1 MSKTCHGCLYHAQ
14 STDGTGNSQ
23 DWCNRALAERVPH
36 GLALDADAERC
47 PEYLV
52 TMTGPFP
59 GWSAPVPPGGLAAV
73 VTEADAFE
81 DALAAPLFDGVR
93 AYLDGVVD
101 GRPSVPLNLADV
113 GLLKMALLGER
124 VRWMEKDLLAP
135 SLQTAA
141 VVAGLEDL
149 MARLAA
155 AEEA

>member
-47 PEYLV
+47 PEYTAQL
-52 TMTGPFP
+52 PPSFAQLKREA
-59 GWSAPVPPGGLAAV
+59 SALL
-73 VTEADAFE
+73 EADAME

-93 AYLDGVVD
+93 ADVDAVLD
-101 GRPSVPLNLADV
+101 GRPSVPLSLSDTK
-113 GLLKMALLGER
+113 LLKLALLGER